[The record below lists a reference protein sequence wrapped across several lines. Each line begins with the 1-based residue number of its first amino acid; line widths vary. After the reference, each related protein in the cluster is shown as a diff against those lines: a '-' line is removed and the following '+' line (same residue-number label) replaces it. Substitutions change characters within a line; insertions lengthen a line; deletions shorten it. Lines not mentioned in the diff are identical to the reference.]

1 MIIRPAT
8 RDDLTAIVT
17 LLADD
22 PLGAAREDLGP
33 PLADSYHTAF
43 DAVHADPNQCL
54 VVAEDNG
61 SVVGTLQLTLTPGL
75 SRKGAL
81 RGTIE
86 AVRVHATCRSRGLGA
101 RLIDW
106 ATDEASR
113 RGCVLMQLTTDASRN
128 AAHRF
133 YDRLGFTPS
142 HIGYKKL
149 L

>member
-1 MIIRPAT
+1 M
-8 RDDLTAIVT
+8 
-17 LLADD
+17 
-22 PLGAAREDLGP
+22 
-33 PLADSYHTAF
+33 
-43 DAVHADPNQCL
+43 
-54 VVAEDNG
+54 VAEDNG